1 MNLCLLTIFAV
12 IPGFLQKMALRAAPL
27 LAALLLTAGGAFAGG
42 GATDADSL
50 YTFAAHSYE
59 QGNYMTAV
67 VEFEKLLFF
76 YPDDPRSSEA
86 AFKIGMAHFH
96 ENRFSAA
103 IEAFDGV
110 IEKYPESGFSTEAAF
125 MRSRCHEKLNDT
137 KMALSRLEG
146 MARRAT
152 ETDVRDRAFYRI
164 GRLHLKNGKI
174 SSARSAFAAVT
185 PENRPHYRIEKILAR
200 LDRPRE
206 LARKNPLI
214 AGLYSIFP
222 GGGYVYTGRYRDA
235 LIAFAINTG
244 MAVAAWESFDND
256 LPATGGMISAIGLG
270 FYSGSIYGGINAAHK
285 YNQRAY
291 DDFVQSLEIKNDSN
305 LSFHIQPRSQAVGLA
320 LQYEF

>member
-1 MNLCLLTIFAV
+1 MNLCLLTMWTLIRGIFW
-12 IPGFLQKMALRAAPL
+12 GMALRAAPL

-42 GATDADSL
+42 GATDADAL
-50 YTFAAHSYE
+50 YAFAAHSYE
-59 QGNYMTAV
+59 QGEYMTAV
-67 VEFEKLLFF
+67 VEFQKLLFF

-103 IEAFDGV
+103 IEAFNGV
-110 IEKYPESGFSTEAAF
+110 IEKYPASGFATEAGF
-125 MRSRCHEKLNDT
+125 MRSRCHVKVNDT
-137 KMALSRLEG
+137 KMALSRLEN
-146 MARRAT
+146 MARSAT

-164 GRLHLKNGKI
+164 GRLQLKNGKI

-185 PENRPHYRIEKILAR
+185 PENRAHYRIEKILAQ

-206 LARKNPLI
+206 LARKNPLL

-235 LIAFAINTG
+235 LIAFVINTG

-256 LPATGGMISAIGLG
+256 LPAIGGMISAVGLG

-291 DDFVQSLEIKNDSN
+291 DAFVHSLEIKNDSN
-305 LSFHIQPRSQAVGLA
+305 LSFHIQPRRQAVLFA
-320 LQYEF
+320 FQYDF